1 MASTET
7 NMKTLLLACALPFL
21 LFGEAAGSDI
31 DVILKKLEAI
41 EARLDGGFKAQ
52 SKRMDAL
59 ESRVANLERPTG
71 RPAPTV
77 PCHRPVCQKYGQWR
91 LVSIGGWLYLVYEE
105 TTVCR

>member
-1 MASTET
+1 
-7 NMKTLLLACALPFL
+7 MKTLLLACALPFL

-31 DVILKKLEAI
+31 DLVLKKLEAI

-77 PCHRPVCQKYGQWR
+77 PCHRPVCQKYGHWH
-91 LVSIGGWLYLVYEE
+91 LTNIGGWWYWVYEE